1 MSEMAAAKTSQNC
14 DNLVDPKSILDEN
27 DKGAAAIGKIDD
39 KGESFRINL
48 NGGISSTNSGGQS
61 SIKSANDDNNPGNA
75 ENDTRLWVGNLD
87 SRLRE

>member
-1 MSEMAAAKTSQNC
+1 MAASKSSENCC

-27 DKGAAAIGKIDD
+27 DKSVAAGGKVGDE
-39 KGESFRINL
+39 GESFRLDMNS
-48 NGGISSTNSGGQS
+48 GISSTNSGGQS
-61 SIKSANDDNNPGNA
+61 SINSVNDDNNPGNS